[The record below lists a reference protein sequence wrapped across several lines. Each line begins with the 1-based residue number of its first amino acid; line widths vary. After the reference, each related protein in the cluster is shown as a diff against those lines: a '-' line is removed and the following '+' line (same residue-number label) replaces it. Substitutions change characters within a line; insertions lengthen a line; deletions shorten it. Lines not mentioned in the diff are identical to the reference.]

1 MRMGKSREKA
11 VNFIK
16 SKGNSGKILGVQ
28 MKWQGFQGKVR
39 IPGARTMMGKGQKFE
54 GETSYFTEHLKTY

>member
-28 MKWQGFQGKVR
+28 MKWQGF
-39 IPGARTMMGKGQKFE
+39 
-54 GETSYFTEHLKTY
+54 